1 MNKIC
6 VVLNEKFKDKFKVV
20 LSDIVPRKF
29 CFILGF
35 SEMLHQSWGLCLLRL
50 RKV

>member
-1 MNKIC
+1 MSKIC
-6 VVLNEKFKDKFKVV
+6 AVLVGKFKDKSKVV

-35 SEMLHQSWGLCLLRL
+35 SKMLYQNWGLCLLRL
-50 RKV
+50 RKM